1 MNLKLN
7 ARKSVILMWS
17 RTMLT
22 TCFSSSHQ
30 NVLFFLCKLQAVNFT
45 KFTRIKLLRNFENAL
60 HLGIFFLLSTVSF
73 ESNDNIKFAV
83 LKTRLCVE
91 WTYSKPLLVV
101 TIVYNLVSWVLKK
114 IFSLKMVKHLACFGG
129 LSKREVLSF
138 SKSFPQCPKQEAL
151 DRKKGLL
158 LQLIW
163 WENV

>member
-22 TCFSSSHQ
+22 TCFSSSYQ

-60 HLGIFFLLSTVSF
+60 RLGIFFLLSTVSF

-83 LKTRLCVE
+83 PKTRLCVE
-91 WTYSKPLLVV
+91 WAYSKPLLVV

-114 IFSLKMVKHLACFGG
+114 IFSLKMLKYLACFGG
-129 LSKREVLSF
+129 LSKRGSF
-138 SKSFPQCPKQEAL
+138 FLKKFPPVSKT
-151 DRKKGLL
+151 GG
-158 LQLIW
+158 
-163 WENV
+163 VG